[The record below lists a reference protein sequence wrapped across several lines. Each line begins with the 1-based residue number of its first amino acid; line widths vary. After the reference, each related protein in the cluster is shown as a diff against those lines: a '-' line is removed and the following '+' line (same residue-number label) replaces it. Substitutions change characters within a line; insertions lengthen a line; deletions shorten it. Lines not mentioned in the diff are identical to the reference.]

1 MIHSLKLTCSP
12 LKMGKGDSDLATTIF
27 RGYADMLVLG
37 WVCIIYSFVVLQGTG
52 PLRSLQVECEMGAGK
67 MGTGVITCYFRLQVS
82 FPM

>member
-1 MIHSLKLTCSP
+1 
-12 LKMGKGDSDLATTIF
+12 
-27 RGYADMLVLG
+27 MLVLG